1 MAAARITPD
10 EDHSP
15 NCLRSCGTIRRSRPA
30 ELLLLWFL
38 CLAGV
43 FVAPGV
49 QAAEPGDP
57 FAMLVAKRDGVGI
70 GLYRTDG
77 QSAGTTKI
85 LNFST
90 NTSELDLFRISFH
103 VLKQSGA
110 LVLDRQVGLRQAGV
124 YLVDAVGAPRRITFD
139 RTLRFAT
146 SVKPVRV
153 VDGRLFFLVDNAFL
167 YHTDGTD
174 RGTHRTVSPA
184 IVRFVD
190 VFPFEDRYI
199 LMTNESDGKSSP
211 TRGRLYSLDIDSRRL
226 ELFYAFPSD
235 RGWIL
240 ELDEIG
246 WRSNE
251 PGSPS
256 AVVGVDG
263 DRFVFTRSGGATR
276 GLWVSDGTAAGTHK
290 LLAGTVV
297 PENTEKFIPFGPRA
311 LFIGDSIK
319 GDELWTTDG
328 TPAGTRR
335 LRDIWVGNESSEIDP
350 EKIVFHA
357 DKAYFLARTA
367 PYDRGLWVTDGTSA
381 ATKPVRT
388 EVNGLRIRMLPYYR
402 TEPSSELALIGNEI
416 FFAGTLMEGSCT
428 PTSIDACRFTTGLYS
443 YNVVTQIT
451 SKRATASRYRC
462 LLADGREVIGGSYGD
477 LRAIGSKLLFSST
490 GFGASDPSIA
500 CDPGSNANAEPW
512 VFDTLTNRA
521 RLLKEIN
528 PGRESSDPYLLG
540 GRQ

>member
-1 MAAARITPD
+1 MAAARVIPA
-10 EDHSP
+10 EDHAP
-15 NCLRSCGTIRRSRPA
+15 RPPRSTDTLRRSRPVR
-30 ELLLLWFL
+30 LLLIWFL

-43 FVAPGV
+43 FAAGA

-57 FAMLVAKRDGVGI
+57 FAMFVAKREAVGI

-77 QSAGTTKI
+77 QSPGTTKI

-90 NTSELDLFRISFH
+90 TTAELDLFRISFH
-103 VLKQSGA
+103 VLQQSGA
-110 LVLDRQVGLRQAGV
+110 LVLERQVGLRQAGV

-146 SVKPVRV
+146 SIKPIRV

-174 RGTHRTVSPA
+174 QGTHRTVSRP
-184 IVRFVD
+184 IDRFVD
-190 VFPFEDRYI
+190 VFPFKDRYI
-199 LMTNESDGKSSP
+199 LMTNESDGKSRP
-211 TRGRLYSLDIDSRRL
+211 TRGRLYSLDLDSRRL
-226 ELFYAFPSD
+226 ELFYVFPSD
-235 RGWIL
+235 RGWIR
-240 ELDEIG
+240 EVDEIG

-251 PGSPS
+251 PGGPA

-290 LLAGTVV
+290 LLPGTLI
-297 PENTEKFIPFGPRA
+297 PESTEKFIAFGPRA

-328 TPAGTRR
+328 TPAGTGR
-335 LRDIWVGNESSEIDP
+335 LRDIWVGRDSSEIDP
-350 EKIVFHA
+350 EKIVFHG
-357 DKAYFLARTA
+357 DKAYFLARTGS
-367 PYDRGLWVTDGTSA
+367 YDRGLWITDGTSA
-381 ATKPVRT
+381 GTRPVKT
-388 EVNGLRIRMLPYYR
+388 EVDGLRIRILPFYR
-402 TEPSSELALIGNEI
+402 TEPISELALIGDEI

-428 PTSIDACRFTTGLYS
+428 PSSIDVCRFTTGLYS
-443 YNVVTQIT
+443 YNVVTQVT
-451 SKRATASRYRC
+451 SKRATASRYKC
-462 LLADGREVIGGSYGD
+462 ILEDGREVIGGSYGD

-490 GFGASDPSIA
+490 GFGASDPSIV
-500 CDPGSNANAEPW
+500 CDPESNANAEPW
-512 VFDTLTNRA
+512 VFDTLVNRA

-540 GRQ
+540 GRR